1 MLPSGTE
8 EPIVF
13 LGGKDYLPLF
23 ERLTN
28 DVRAPRTVFFDSA
41 NAPQFRAARAIRFSD
56 DDAGKLAL

>member
-13 LGGKDYLPLF
+13 FGGKDYLPLF

-41 NAPQFRAARAIRFSD
+41 NAPQFRAGRAIRFSD